1 VLRSLAALAFL
12 LALVP
17 NAGSSAEAPAA
28 LRSQGSVLGTPFE
41 IEVRDL
47 DRPAAEA
54 AITQAFAAAARLEGE
69 AAALARL
76 TGGGGEV
83 ALGEAAFELLQRAR
97 ALCRWSDG
105 AVGPLGGP
113 LFRLWG
119 LTERAP
125 GRPGRAAL
133 DAAVAAGRCDRLTL
147 DAERRSARL
156 AEGAE
161 LHLFPFAQGWAADAL
176 AEALRTAGADN
187 SLVRVGVIR
196 RAAGGGPEG
205 RGWPVEPPAA
215 AGAADPV
222 ATIYLRDRA
231 LALLSPDDRPLAIGG
246 ERFPPYLDL
255 STGAPAEGVVQV
267 LVVAERAL
275 DAHALGYALFA
286 LGPRRGQFRL
296 GGLEPPPAVLW
307 QLGRGEGEPLLAE
320 SSWWTVPKR

>member
-1 VLRSLAALAFL
+1 MLRRVAGPALLLACLPLAGLAAQ
-12 LALVP
+12 P
-17 NAGSSAEAPAA
+17 PAA

-54 AITQAFAAAARLEGE
+54 AITEAFAAAARLEGE

-76 TGGGGEV
+76 AGGGGEV
-83 ALGEAAFELLQRAR
+83 ALGEAGFELLRRAQ
-97 ALCRWSDG
+97 AYCRWSDG

-125 GRPGRAAL
+125 GRPDRAAL
-133 DAAVAAGRCDRLTL
+133 DAAVAAGRCDRLAL
-147 DAERRSARL
+147 DVERRSARL

-176 AEALRTAGADN
+176 ADALRAAGAAN
-187 SLVRVGVIR
+187 GLVRVGVVR
-196 RAAGGGPEG
+196 RAAGPGPEG

-215 AGAADPV
+215 PGAAEPV
-222 ATIYLRDRA
+222 GTIYLRDRA
-231 LALLSPDDRPLAIGG
+231 LALLAPDDRPLAIGG
-246 ERFPPYLDL
+246 ERLAPYLDL
-255 STGAPAEGVVQV
+255 STGAPAEGVVQL

-320 SSWWTVPKR
+320 SKWWTVPKR